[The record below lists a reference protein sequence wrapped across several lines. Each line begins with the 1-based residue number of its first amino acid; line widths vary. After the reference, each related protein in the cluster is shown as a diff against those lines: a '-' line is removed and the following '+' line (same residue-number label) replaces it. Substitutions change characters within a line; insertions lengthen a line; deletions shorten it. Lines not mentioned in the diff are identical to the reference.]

1 VTVPFLQAEV
11 VTINVI
17 REFELLPGAVVEAR
31 SVNFFEIDIFGTD
44 DLNEFSKLFTYLVQS
59 NSTTILP
66 IRLTGWNCGLDV
78 LLRVTIVF

>member
-1 VTVPFLQAEV
+1 MPFLQAEV

-17 REFELLPGAVVEAR
+17 REFELLPGAVVEGR